1 MAQAVLPIIGLAVF
15 TLSRVSGTSDA
26 GEYVP
31 DLGHYYT
38 FAGLCIACG
47 LVLAVAIYHRERQG
61 ASRPAP
67 DAEAPASRGLPG
79 VRSDTALHRTP
90 TARSSSSSS
99 QVGCSAVC

>member
-1 MAQAVLPIIGLAVF
+1 MNRTAFTMACLLAGVGVLLVAGGLMAQAVLPIIGLAVF

-67 DAEAPASRGLPG
+67 DAEAPASGAYQR
-79 VRSDTALHRTP
+79 
-90 TARSSSSSS
+90 
-99 QVGCSAVC
+99 AV